1 MQDQIS
7 IIKGVHPGIILDREL
22 KRRKLPKGRFALE
35 INEYPQ
41 TVVAVTKGKRRMT
54 PALALKA
61 EKELGL
67 EEGYFMTLQDW
78 YDIKKEKE
86 KNRRIPNLS
95 KLRPALFWD
104 TNINSINWDTQ
115 KARVVKRV
123 FERGSLAEK
132 KEIVR
137 FYGHQTIR
145 EIMDHTSQ

>member
-35 INEYPQ
+35 VNECPQ

-67 EEGYFMTLQDW
+67 EEGYFMTLQAW

-86 KNRRIPNLS
+86 KNRRIPSLS